1 MDLEL
6 KKVNFQQFLF
16 TFFGANKLII
26 LGILRDASEQD
37 WDIKED

>member
-6 KKVNFQQFLF
+6 KKVNFLI